1 MPSLGTLPNTHI
13 PQAALKRWFI
23 ARIDFVS
30 HSEFVLCGYVYSHLR
45 LRDGHPSMSSPLIEL
60 SADDSWA
67 RTLNTLYWL
76 FDPAEQGGIDTS
88 WDLRLPLL
96 AMKCAGARLSHLKGA
111 EGGVTWPLSRSPAS
125 KFCKEMAN

>member
-1 MPSLGTLPNTHI
+1 MPSLGTLPSSHI

-23 ARIDFVS
+23 ARVDFVS
-30 HSEFVLCGYVYSHLR
+30 HSEFVLCGYVYSHHR

-76 FDPAEQGGIDTS
+76 FDPAAQSVLDPS

-96 AMKCAGARLSHLKGA
+96 AMKCAGARLAELRA
-111 EGGVTWPLSRSPAS
+111 IEGGVAWPHPRSPATKHGHVRAS
-125 KFCKEMAN
+125 